1 MAVKQQIRILGI
13 DDGHFNREIDEKVLV
28 VGVVFRGADYLDVVL
43 STKVAVDGMDA
54 TIKLIKLINQSRT
67 KEQLRFVMLDGIA
80 LGGFNVVNINA
91 IYENTKVPVI
101 VFMRELPD
109 MPAIQNALNHF
120 EDGELRYNLI
130 LKAGKIFE
138 CEISNKAV
146 GRKGKVYFQVAGTD
160 EKTAREVLKLTCK
173 NSLVPEPL
181 RVAHLV
187 AQGMVFGE
195 SKGRA

>member
-1 MAVKQQIRILGI
+1 MVKSQIRILGI
-13 DDGHFNREIDEKVLV
+13 DDGHFRRGVSEEVIV

-43 STKVAVDGMDA
+43 STRIEVDGTDA
-54 TIKLIKLINQSRT
+54 TIKLIKLINESRT

-80 LGGFNVVNINA
+80 LGGFNVVNIKT
-91 IYENTKVPVI
+91 IYEQTKIPVI

-109 MPAIQNALNHF
+109 MTAIKSALLHF
-120 EDGELRYNLI
+120 EDGELRFGVI
-130 LKAGKIFE
+130 EKAGKIYG

-146 GRKGKVYFQVAGTD
+146 GRRGKVFFQIAGTD

-181 RVAHLV
+181 RVAHLI
-187 AQGMVFGE
+187 AQGVVFGE

>member
-1 MAVKQQIRILGI
+1 MHVKEQIRILGI
-13 DDGHFNREIDEKVLV
+13 DDGHFNRETDENVLV
-28 VGVVFRGADYLDVVL
+28 AGVVFRGSDYLDVVL
-43 STKVAVDGMDA
+43 STKVDVDGMNA
-54 TIKLIKLINQSRT
+54 TLRLIKLINESRT

-80 LGGFNVVNINA
+80 LGGFNVININA

-101 VFMRELPD
+101 VFMREMPD
-109 MPAIQNALNHF
+109 LPAIKNALKHF

-138 CEISNKAV
+138 CEIKNKAV
-146 GRKGKVYFQVAGTD
+146 GRVGKVFFQIAGTD
-160 EKTAREVLKLTCK
+160 EKTAQDVLKLTCK

>member
-1 MAVKQQIRILGI
+1 MVKKQIRILGI
-13 DDGHFNREIDEKVLV
+13 DDGHFRRGSSEDVLV

-43 STKVAVDGMDA
+43 STKVEVDGMDA
-54 TIKLIKLINQSRT
+54 TMKLIKLINESRT
-67 KEQLRFVMLDGIA
+67 KEQLQFVMLDGIT
-80 LGGFNVVNINA
+80 LGGFNVANINT
-91 IYENTKVPVI
+91 IYEQTKIPVI

-109 MPAIQNALNHF
+109 MPAIKSALMHF

-138 CEISNKAV
+138 CEISNTAV
-146 GRKGKVYFQVAGTD
+146 GRKGKVFFQIAGAD

-187 AQGMVFGE
+187 AQGIVFGE
-195 SKGRA
+195 SKGHA

>member
-1 MAVKQQIRILGI
+1 MDVKKQIRVLGI
-13 DDGHFNREIDEKVLV
+13 DDGHFRRGVSEDVLV
-28 VGVVFRGADYLDVVL
+28 VGVVFRGSDYLDVVL
-43 STKVAVDGMDA
+43 STRVEVDGMDA
-54 TIKLIKLINQSRT
+54 TLKLIKLINHSRT

-80 LGGFNVVNINA
+80 LAGFNVVNIKT
-91 IYENTKVPVI
+91 IYEQTGIPVI

-109 MPAIQNALNHF
+109 MNAIKTALLHF

-138 CEISNKAV
+138 CEISNKAI

-187 AQGMVFGE
+187 GQGVVFGE

>member
-1 MAVKQQIRILGI
+1 MEVKKQIRILGI
-13 DDGHFNREIDEKVLV
+13 DDGHFRRGVSEHVLV
-28 VGVVFRGADYLDVVL
+28 VGVVFRGSDYLDVVL
-43 STKVAVDGMDA
+43 STRVEVDGMDA
-54 TIKLIKLINQSRT
+54 TIKLIKLINESRT

-80 LGGFNVVNINA
+80 LGGFNVANINA
-91 IYENTKVPVI
+91 IYSETKVPVI

-109 MPAIQNALNHF
+109 MPAIKSALLHF

-138 CEISNKAV
+138 CEIKNKAV
-146 GRKGKVYFQVAGTD
+146 GRAGNVYFQIAGTD
-160 EKTAREVLKLTCK
+160 EKTARDVLKLTCK

-187 AQGMVFGE
+187 AQGVVFGE
-195 SKGRA
+195 SKWRA

>member
-1 MAVKQQIRILGI
+1 MGVKKQISILGI
-13 DDGHFNREIDEKVLV
+13 DDGHFNRGTDESVLV
-28 VGVVFRGADYLDVVL
+28 VGVVFRGSDYLDVVL
-43 STKVAVDGMDA
+43 STRVEVDGTDA
-54 TIKLIKLINQSRT
+54 TIKLIKLINESRT

-101 VFMRELPD
+101 VFMREMPD
-109 MPAIQNALNHF
+109 MPAIQNALKHF

-138 CEISNKAV
+138 CEINNKAV
-146 GRKGKVYFQVAGTD
+146 GRKEKVFFQVAGAD
-160 EKTAREVLKLTCK
+160 EKTAKDVLKLTCK

-181 RVAHLV
+181 RVAHLI
-187 AQGMVFGE
+187 AQGIVFGE